1 MLMVIALTSGA
12 ALLWPVLAQGAASGL
27 TTAQA
32 VQLIN
37 REKAV
42 VIDVC
47 EAEEFAQGHVAGAR
61 NVPLAQLEAQ
71 LPKWVKNKTTPVVM
85 LCQSGARAARF
96 AINGGRKHRVRARW
110 ALGPRSRCV
119 GAIDAHVPIGRNTGV
134 AAGPAAAAR
143 RASSRRTRQR
153 TGAVARRRCAHTGLR
168 RRYA

>member
-1 MLMVIALTSGA
+1 MVIALTSGA

-47 EAEEFAQGHVAGAR
+47 EPAEFAQGHVAGAK

-71 LPKWVKNKTTPVVM
+71 LPKLVKNKTTPVVM
-85 LCQSGARAARF
+85 LCQAGARAAR
-96 AINGGRKHRVRARW
+96 AATQAQKMGYTQAQPLAGGLKAWRDAS
-110 ALGPRSRCV
+110 LP
-119 GAIDAHVPIGRNTGV
+119 IDKA
-134 AAGPAAAAR
+134 
-143 RASSRRTRQR
+143 
-153 TGAVARRRCAHTGLR
+153 
-168 RRYA
+168 